1 MVICCTPQMYS
12 RIEVP
17 WTGQCTEERDGMKMG
32 RAGGVEVVN
41 VDVNVNV
48 NVNVNVINV
57 NVNVSSTQATLA
69 AD

>member
-1 MVICCTPQMYS
+1 MYS

-48 NVNVNVINV
+48 NVDVNVNVNVINV